1 MLAGML
7 TIWQFATSKVAW
19 ILSGL
24 FLLGFMAVRIGTAI
38 IQTGEQSERLKQY
51 EQTIRDTNKEKQV
64 NATIDRLSDA
74 DVRKRML
81 NDWSRN

>member
-1 MLAGML
+1 ML
-7 TIWQFATSKVAW
+7 TIWQFATSKVTW

-24 FLLGFMAVRIGTAI
+24 FLLGFMAVRIGTAL
-38 IQTGEQSERLKQY
+38 IQTGAQSERLKQY

-81 NDWSRN
+81 NDWSRT